1 MMDIVQLILLWF
13 GIYYIVA
20 VSLNMEFGYAGIP
33 NFGKA
38 LSVLVGAIAVGGI
51 LNRLLIWY
59 FGVKGDLIEGSTF
72 AISKIN
78 AIISAHPLAGILI
91 LLIAIFLAMII
102 GFVVGMIFILPSAK
116 LKADYL
122 GVTLLAISEAT
133 FLVCV
138 YNLSIIGG
146 YYGIST
152 PDIVAFAPGEKRG
165 WIFAGI
171 VLIFAFLTFLFI
183 ERLLN
188 TPYGRVLKAMRENED
203 VIKCFGRDIME
214 LRMRT
219 MAIGSAIGAV
229 AGVLYSFYT
238 GNIVANSFTR
248 VEWTFF
254 PFLMILL
261 GGKGNNKGVALG
273 VLAYVIVI
281 VLLDIYKYNLKDI
294 FHIPFEPV
302 WLTYILFGVVMLL
315 ILYYKP
321 TGLIPEKPI
330 KTPPL
335 KKVLKD

>member
-1 MMDIVQLILLWF
+1 MMDILQLILLWF

-38 LSVLVGAIAVGGI
+38 LSVLVGAISVGGI

-59 FGVKGDLIEGSTF
+59 FGVKGDLIEGNTF
-72 AISKIN
+72 AIARMN
-78 AIISAHPLAGILI
+78 EIIAAHPLAGIFL
-91 LLIAIFLAMII
+91 LLIAILLAMVV

-122 GVTLLAISEAT
+122 GVTLLAISEAI

-152 PDIVAFAPGEKRG
+152 PDILAFAPGEKRG

-171 VLIFAFLTFLFI
+171 VLVFAFLSFLFM

-203 VIKCFGRDIME
+203 VVKCFGRDIMK

-219 MAIGSAIGAV
+219 MAIGSAIGAI

-281 VLLDIYKYNLKDI
+281 VFLDIYKYDIKEI

-302 WLTYILFGVVMLL
+302 WLTYILFGITMLL

-321 TGLIPEKPI
+321 TGLIPERPV
-330 KTPPL
+330 KTPPV
-335 KKVLKD
+335 KRIMED

>member
-1 MMDIVQLILLWF
+1 MIDIIQLILLWF
-13 GIYYIVA
+13 GIYYIVSL
-20 VSLNMEFGYAGIP
+20 SLNMEFGYAGIP

-38 LSVLVGAIAVGGI
+38 LSVLIGAISVGGI

-59 FGVKGDLIEGSTF
+59 FGIKGDLIEGSTF
-72 AISKIN
+72 AVAKIN
-78 AIISAHPLAGILI
+78 HIIAANPIVGFLI
-91 LLIAIFLAMII
+91 LFIAILLATIL
-102 GFVVGMIFILPSAK
+102 GFIVGMIFILPSAK

-133 FLVCV
+133 FFVCI

-152 PDIVAFAPGEKRG
+152 PDILAFAPGEKRG
-165 WIFAGI
+165 WFFVIL
-171 VLIFAFLTFLFI
+171 VLVIAFFIFLFV

-188 TPYGRVLKAMRENED
+188 TPYGRILKAMRENEE
-203 VIKCFGRDIME
+203 VIKSFGRDIMKI
-214 LRMRT
+214 RMRT
-219 MAIGSAIGAV
+219 MAIGSAIGAI

-248 VEWTFF
+248 VEWAFF
-254 PFLMILL
+254 PFLMLLL

-281 VLLDIYKYNLKDI
+281 VLLDIYKYNLKEI
-294 FHIPFEPV
+294 LHIPFEPT
-302 WLTYILFGVVMLL
+302 WLTYITFGIVMLL

-321 TGLIPEKPI
+321 IGLIPEKPI

-335 KKVLKD
+335 KKIFKN

>member
-1 MMDIVQLILLWF
+1 MIDIIQLILLWF
-13 GIYYIVA
+13 GIYYIVSL
-20 VSLNMEFGYAGIP
+20 SLNMEFGYAGIP

-38 LSVLVGAIAVGGI
+38 LSVLIGAISVGGI

-59 FGVKGDLIEGSTF
+59 FGIKGDLIEGSTF
-72 AISKIN
+72 AVAKIN
-78 AIISAHPLAGILI
+78 HIIATNSIVGFLI
-91 LLIAIFLAMII
+91 LFIAILLATIL
-102 GFVVGMIFILPSAK
+102 GFIVGMIFILPSAK

-133 FLVCV
+133 FFVCI

-152 PDIVAFAPGEKRG
+152 PDILAFAPGEKRG
-165 WIFAGI
+165 WFFVAL
-171 VLIFAFLTFLFI
+171 VLVITFFIYLFV

-188 TPYGRVLKAMRENED
+188 TPYGRILKAMRENEE
-203 VIKCFGRDIME
+203 VIKSFGRDIMKI
-214 LRMRT
+214 RMRT
-219 MAIGSAIGAV
+219 MAIGSAIGAI

-254 PFLMILL
+254 PFLMLLL

-281 VLLDIYKYNLKDI
+281 VLLDIYKYNLKEML
-294 FHIPFEPV
+294 HIPFEPT
-302 WLTYILFGVVMLL
+302 WLTYIIFGIVMLL

-321 TGLIPEKPI
+321 IGLIPEKPI
-330 KTPPL
+330 KTSPL
-335 KKVLKD
+335 KKSFKN